1 MTMNKKISDLIGQ
14 EVQVLL
20 RSGGVQIIGKLVTV
34 DDSTADIA
42 FDAQQPDGSTLGIVS
57 TVVIADITA
66 VHRQA
71 KKPSLV
77 VM

>member
-1 MTMNKKISDLIGQ
+1 MQKKISDLIGQ
-14 EVQVLL
+14 DIQIML
-20 RSGGVQIIGKLVTV
+20 RSGGMQVAGRLVAV
-34 DDSTADIA
+34 DDGTADIA
-42 FDAQQPDGSTLGIVS
+42 FDAQQSDGSTIGIIS
-57 TVVIADITA
+57 TIAISDIAA